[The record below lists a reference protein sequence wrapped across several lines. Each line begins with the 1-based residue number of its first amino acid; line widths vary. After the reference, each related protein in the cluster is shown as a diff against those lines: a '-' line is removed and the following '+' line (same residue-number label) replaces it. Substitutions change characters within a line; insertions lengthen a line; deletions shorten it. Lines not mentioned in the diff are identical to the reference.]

1 MPVET
6 KTENPWRV
14 ISAPSLANT
23 VNARRVDATLPWS
36 FFWARAAD
44 KAILLTMS
52 LSGESVPS
60 TPLPAL
66 RDIEVTLS
74 PPDDSGSRILA
85 FKLLDTGQEDL
96 FHTLCQ
102 DIISAAGAT
111 ATEREACSIALM
123 RTWRWHHLLR
133 GGGTGLSL
141 ERQRG
146 LIGELQV
153 LEQLLIPQL
162 GGSNAVAA
170 WKGPL
175 GSPKD
180 FEIGRVA
187 IEVKARRGGATP
199 IVAITSE
206 DQLDESG
213 VDSLFLYVCEV
224 DGAQADDLG
233 SFTVTDMAERV
244 RILLESEDPGAFH
257 RFEGLIMA
265 TGLDSGDDYSQSRW
279 LEGSSHIYT
288 VSGNFPR
295 IKGYE
300 LRQGISRVRY
310 SVSLSDCQPFETTK
324 AELYRALA

>member
-1 MPVET
+1 
-6 KTENPWRV
+6 
-14 ISAPSLANT
+14 
-23 VNARRVDATLPWS
+23 
-36 FFWARAAD
+36 
-44 KAILLTMS
+44 MS

-60 TPLPAL
+60 TPLPIL

-74 PPDDSGSRILA
+74 PADDRGSHILA
-85 FKLLDTGQEDL
+85 FKLLDTGQQDL

-102 DIISAAGAT
+102 DIISAAET
-111 ATEREACSIALM
+111 MATEGEACSVALM

-133 GGGTGLSL
+133 GGGSGLSP
-141 ERQRG
+141 EGQRG

-162 GGSNAVAA
+162 GASDAVAA

-199 IVAITSE
+199 TVAITSE

-224 DGAQADDLG
+224 DSAQAGDTRG
-233 SFTVTDMAERV
+233 FTVTEMAERV
-244 RILLESEDPGAFH
+244 RLLVESRDPGAAQ
-257 RFEGLIMA
+257 RLEALIIA
-265 TGLDSGDDYSQSRW
+265 AGLDSGDDYSQSKW
-279 LEGSSHIYT
+279 LEGSSHIYS
-288 VSGNFPR
+288 VSGDFPR
-295 IKGYE
+295 ITGYE

-310 SVSLSDCQPFETTK
+310 SVSLSNCQAFETTVPQ
-324 AELYRALA
+324 LYQALG